1 MKNKEIIYYKDE
13 LNDDFSKPKKIIS
26 KKIDKNYKY
35 THGFVWEIVSIIF
48 QNIITV
54 PIRFLYA
61 KIKFKINYVGKEKL
75 KPYIKKGYFVY
86 GNHTQSFGDTFITS
100 NCMYPKRNFFITHP
114 SIVAVKGFGNF
125 AQILGAI
132 PLPEDDARDNFFEHI
147 KYRINKGHAI
157 TIFPEAHVWP
167 YYTKIRPFIAGS
179 FKYPV
184 DLNVP
189 VFAITNTYQAYGK
202 NKDKVKI
209 VTYIDGPFLPNT
221 TLERHE
227 ARQELRDRVY
237 EAMCERSKLSN
248 IEVIEYRSK
257 DEN

>member
-1 MKNKEIIYYKDE
+1 MENKKVIFYDDE
-13 LNDDFSKPKKIIS
+13 LNNEFSEAKIEPRI
-26 KKIDKNYKY
+26 IDKNYKY
-35 THGFVWEIVSIIF
+35 AHGVVWEIFSAFF
-48 QNIITV
+48 QNVLTV
-54 PIRFLYA
+54 PIKVLYS
-61 KIKFKINYVGKEKL
+61 KIKFRITYVGREKL
-75 KPYIKKGYFVY
+75 KPYKKQGYFVY
-86 GNHTQSFGDTFITS
+86 GNHTQAFGDTFITS
-100 NCMYPKRNFFITHP
+100 NCMYPKRNFFIVHP
-114 SIVAVKGFGNF
+114 ANVSIKGLGNF
-125 AQILGAI
+125 VQMLGAI
-132 PLPEDDARDNFFEHI
+132 PLPGDSVSRVKFLENI
-147 KYRINKGHAI
+147 KYRIEKGHAV
-157 TIFPEAHVWP
+157 TIFPEAHIWP

-179 FKYPV
+179 FKYAV

-189 VFAITNTYQAYGK
+189 AFAITNTYQAYGK

-209 VTYIDGPFLPNT
+209 VTYVDGPFFPDT